1 LRPSL
6 RGDDFNMEKKVIIE
20 EIGMYDD
27 QPMWCAYD
35 NAKKA
40 FFADHPLGNSI
51 LGTAESITTLTREQM
66 QNYYDRRYV
75 APNITVA
82 AAGNFVWEDLIA
94 LLEKHCGHWPAGA
107 APRCDITPAPARA
120 HIQVMTKDKLN
131 QEQVFMLAPAPAAD
145 SPQRYAADVL
155 AMIIG
160 DDSGSRL
167 YWALVDPGLAESADM
182 SFHDYEGTGSYFT
195 SFSCEPDNTQEIL
208 AAIREILGEAQSE
221 GVSEEE
227 LAVAKSKI
235 LSRVVRGSE
244 RPMGRMQAL
253 GMGWTY
259 LRTYRSVDEEL
270 AKFDAVTLKDIRGVL
285 DQFPFDELTV
295 LALGPLAKLE

>member
-1 LRPSL
+1 
-6 RGDDFNMEKKVIIE
+6 
-20 EIGMYDD
+20 
-27 QPMWCAYD
+27 
-35 NAKKA
+35 
-40 FFADHPLGNSI
+40 FFAEHPLGNSI
-51 LGTAESITTLTREQM
+51 LGTPESITALSRDQM
-66 QNYYDRRYV
+66 QAYYDRRYV

-82 AAGNFVWEDLIA
+82 VAGNFAWDDAVKLI
-94 LLEKHCGHWPAGA
+94 EKHCARWPSGA
-107 APRCDITPAPARA
+107 APRPNVSEAPARS
-120 HIQVMTKDKLN
+120 HRQTIVKDKLN

-145 SPQRYAADVL
+145 SPLRYAADTL

-167 YWALVDPGLAESADM
+167 YWGLVDPGLAESADM

-195 SFSCEPDNTQEIL
+195 SFCCDPDKTEDNLALIQEIL
-208 AAIREILGEAQSE
+208 REVQRE
-221 GVSEEE
+221 GVSDQE

-259 LRTYRSVDEEL
+259 LKTYRSVDEEL
-270 AKFDAVTLKDIRGVL
+270 ANFDAVSQADIRGVL
-285 DQFPFDELTV
+285 DRFPFDRQTV
-295 LALGPLAKLE
+295 LALGPLAKLNGSA